1 MNYGEDLFRCNRPT
15 ILAQVKTLT
24 VYHVSDLFGTHS
36 AVARGKAI
44 QYSFLDLHTPK
55 IRISLVTVVKSKTY

>member
-1 MNYGEDLFRCNRPT
+1 MNYGEDLLGSHRLP
-15 ILAQVKTLT
+15 ILAQVQTLT
-24 VYHVSDLFGTHS
+24 VYHVSYLFGTHS